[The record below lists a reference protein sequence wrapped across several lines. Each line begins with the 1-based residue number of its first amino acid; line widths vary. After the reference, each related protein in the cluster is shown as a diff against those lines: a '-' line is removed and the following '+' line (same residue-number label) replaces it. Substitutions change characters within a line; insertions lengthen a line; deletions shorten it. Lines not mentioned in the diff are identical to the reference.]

1 MALPS
6 SPEFRFRG
14 DRNYLSGTTVFDWFL
29 SQDPQA
35 TNIDCVFHKM
45 TGFQCAVKSGT
56 PKNGPKLVA
65 VYQSDGLTAHL
76 EETTLPI
83 VDRYDCNEAQI
94 CERLRLRGDI
104 AAFEFPLID
113 TATLRTQSLEYDTI
127 RAQTMGFDSTFG
139 IKRWFAPRLHYTV
152 TNHETYGIPLALD
165 PSAAAFKSVDRT
177 NTGEFDW
184 DVAWR
189 DFSRKVRSL
198 QSLTVSSSYLIEDG
212 DSWNKVAAGYDTLNI
227 LSVRKSLSPG
237 TTEATFPLY
246 TLPNSGAGEERS
258 T

>member
-94 CERLRLRGDI
+94 CDRLRLRGDI

-113 TATLRTQSLEYDTI
+113 TATLIEVLIGAYKLLLT
-127 RAQTMGFDSTFG
+127 
-139 IKRWFAPRLHYTV
+139 
-152 TNHETYGIPLALD
+152 TN
-165 PSAAAFKSVDRT
+165 
-177 NTGEFDW
+177 
-184 DVAWR
+184 
-189 DFSRKVRSL
+189 
-198 QSLTVSSSYLIEDG
+198 VSSIPGKLVVARCRLKNIFQFGTGQVVHHRRNGNFFEAQIRHEDQPIG
-212 DSWNKVAAGYDTLNI
+212 N
-227 LSVRKSLSPG
+227 
-237 TTEATFPLY
+237 LY
-246 TLPNSGAGEERS
+246 FGVK
-258 T
+258 